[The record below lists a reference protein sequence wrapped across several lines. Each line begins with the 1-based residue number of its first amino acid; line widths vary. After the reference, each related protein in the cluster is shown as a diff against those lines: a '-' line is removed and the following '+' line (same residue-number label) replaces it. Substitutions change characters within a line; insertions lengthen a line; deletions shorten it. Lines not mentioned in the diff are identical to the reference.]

1 MNVKTMNKYLL
12 DTSTCSLLM
21 KDIPRVKG
29 RLNSLTESDYHFTCP
44 IVKGEILFG
53 ISRLPAGK
61 RRQNLEQKANE
72 FFADVSCD
80 PIPESVADVY
90 AQIKIAAQEQG
101 TSLGECDLWIA
112 ATALALD
119 AILVASDSD
128 YQRIAGLGL
137 RLEDWKN

>member
-1 MNVKTMNKYLL
+1 MNNYLL

-21 KDIPRVKG
+21 QDNPRVKG
-29 RLNSLTESDYHFTCP
+29 RFDSLTESDYPFTCP
-44 IVKGEILFG
+44 IVKGEIMFG
-53 ISRLPAGK
+53 IVRLPDGK
-61 RRQNLEQKANE
+61 RRQDLEQRANE
-72 FFADVSCD
+72 LFATVPCD
-80 PIPESVADVY
+80 PIPGEAGDVY

-112 ATALALD
+112 ATALTLD

-128 YQRIAGLGL
+128 YERIIGLGL

>member
-1 MNVKTMNKYLL
+1 MDKYLL
-12 DTSTCSLLM
+12 DTSTCSSLM
-21 KDIPRVKG
+21 QNIPRVKE

-53 ISRLPAGK
+53 IGRLPAGK
-61 RRQNLEQKANE
+61 KRQDLEQRANE
-72 FFADVSCD
+72 LFAEVPCD
-80 PIPESVADVY
+80 PIPENVGDVY
-90 AQIKIAAQEQG
+90 AQIKVAAEQQG
-101 TSLGECDLWIA
+101 TPLDECDLWIA

-137 RLEDWKN
+137 RLENWKN

>member
-1 MNVKTMNKYLL
+1 MNKYLL

-21 KDIPRVKG
+21 QDNSRVKG
-29 RLNSLTESDYHFTCP
+29 RLDSLTESDYHFTCP
-44 IVKGEILFG
+44 IVKGEIFFG
-53 ISRLPAGK
+53 IVRLPNEK
-61 RRQNLEQKANE
+61 RRQDLEQRANE
-72 FFADVSCD
+72 LFATVPCD
-80 PIPESVADVY
+80 PIPERAGDVY

-112 ATALALD
+112 ATALTLD

-128 YQRIAGLGL
+128 YERIVGLGL

>member
-1 MNVKTMNKYLL
+1 MNNYLL

-21 KDIPRVKG
+21 QDNSRVKG
-29 RLNSLTESDYHFTCP
+29 RFDSLTESDYYFTCP

-53 ISRLPAGK
+53 IGRLPQGK
-61 RRQNLEQKANE
+61 RRQDLEQRANE
-72 FFADVSCD
+72 LFATVQCD
-80 PIPESVADVY
+80 SIPDTVAPVY
-90 AQIKIAAQEQG
+90 AQIKTALQQQG
-101 TSLGECDLWIA
+101 MSLSECDLWIA

-128 YQRIAGLGL
+128 YERIIGLGL

>member
-1 MNVKTMNKYLL
+1 MNNYLL

-21 KDIPRVKG
+21 QGNSRVKG
-29 RLNSLTESDYHFTCP
+29 RFDSLTESDYPFTCP
-44 IVKGEILFG
+44 IVKGEIMFG
-53 ISRLPAGK
+53 IARLPDGK
-61 RRQNLEQKANE
+61 RRQDLEQRADE
-72 FFADVSCD
+72 LFATVPCD
-80 PIPESVADVY
+80 STPGRAGDVY

-112 ATALALD
+112 ATTLALD

-128 YQRIAGLGL
+128 YERIIGLGL

>member
-1 MNVKTMNKYLL
+1 MNKYLL

-21 KDIPRVKG
+21 QDNSRVKG
-29 RLNSLTESDYHFTCP
+29 RLDSLTESDYHFTCP
-44 IVKGEILFG
+44 IVKGEIFFG
-53 ISRLPAGK
+53 IVRLPDGK
-61 RRQNLEQKANE
+61 RRQDLEQRANE
-72 FFADVSCD
+72 LFAAVPCD
-80 PIPESVADVY
+80 PIPERVGNVY

-112 ATALALD
+112 ATALTLD

-128 YQRIAGLGL
+128 YERIVGLGL

>member
-1 MNVKTMNKYLL
+1 MNNYLL

-21 KDIPRVKG
+21 QENSRVKG
-29 RLNSLTESDYHFTCP
+29 RFDSLTESDYHFTCP
-44 IVKGEILFG
+44 IVKGEIMFG
-53 ISRLPAGK
+53 IVRLPDGK
-61 RRQNLEQKANE
+61 RRQDLEQRANE
-72 FFADVSCD
+72 LFATVPCD
-80 PIPESVADVY
+80 PIPNTVGEVY
-90 AQIKIAAQEQG
+90 AQIKIASQEQG

-128 YQRIAGLGL
+128 YERIIGLGL